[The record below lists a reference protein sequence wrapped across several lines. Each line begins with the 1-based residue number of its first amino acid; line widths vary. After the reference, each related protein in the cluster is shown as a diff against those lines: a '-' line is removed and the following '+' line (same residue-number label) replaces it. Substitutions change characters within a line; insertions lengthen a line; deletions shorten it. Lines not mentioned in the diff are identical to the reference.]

1 MANSNKKALG
11 RGLGAILENP
21 NTDITTKDMSGN
33 LVVGAI
39 SEIEISLIETN
50 PFQPRTEFEE
60 TALAELVNSIKEHGV
75 IQPVTV
81 RKIGNDKYQLISGG
95 RRYKAAT
102 ILKLA
107 TIPAYIR
114 IANDEQMLEM
124 ALVENIQRKNLN
136 PIEIALSYRRL
147 IDECNLTQDDLSI
160 KVSKDRSTISNF
172 LRLLSLPDLVQS
184 ALKEN
189 KITIGHAKPL
199 SAIDD
204 EDSVVEFLRIILENN
219 LSVRETERLISEN
232 KKTKTSKKSTS
243 KVPQVMSVNMANF
256 RQNFINK
263 TGLNMKIKVGRN
275 GKGSI
280 TIPFSS
286 EKNIEEFMKLFEN
299 D

>member
-1 MANSNKKALG
+1 MANSKKKALG

-33 LVVGAI
+33 FVVGAVSDI
-39 SEIEISLIETN
+39 ALELIETN

-60 TALAELVNSIKEHGV
+60 TALAELVESIKEHGI

-95 RRYKAAT
+95 RRFKAAS
-102 ILKLA
+102 ILKLE

-114 IANDEQMLEM
+114 VANDEQMLEM

-136 PIEIALSYRRL
+136 PIEIALSYQRL
-147 IDECNLTQDDLSI
+147 IEECNLTQDELST

-172 LRLLSLPDLVQS
+172 LRLLKLPDLIQS

-199 SAIDD
+199 SAIDN
-204 EDSVVEFLRIILENN
+204 EDVAIDYLRIILENN
-219 LSVRETERLISEN
+219 LSVRETEKLINSN
-232 KKTKTSKKSTS
+232 KSKTTKKTYGKI
-243 KVPQVMSVNMANF
+243 PQVLSVRMANF
-256 RQNFINK
+256 RQNFSNK
-263 TGLNMKIKVGRN
+263 TGLDLKIKVDKN

-286 EKNIEEFMKLFEN
+286 EKKIEEFMKLFEN
-299 D
+299 E